1 MSKNLIEIKK
11 LKKEFKNNNS
21 VVKVLNNVNINI
33 ESGKLVAL
41 VGPSGSG
48 KSTFLHLLAL
58 LDEPTQGK
66 IFLFGNS
73 IANISEDKKNRIIK
87 DYISIIFQ
95 NNNLLSDFTALEN
108 VAIPLIIRNQNY
120 KNSIEKAKKVLAKVN
135 LSHRLNHFPSDLSG
149 GEQQRVA
156 IARSLVAD
164 TKIILNFPAHGSG
177 FSQLKS
183 RVIEAMACGS
193 LVLELENKSTS
204 SLFEPGEDYVECSS
218 IDDMVTKSAFY
229 LNNLE
234 EAERIALNGN
244 KKYLEKY
251 TGNHYWQSVF
261 NNL

>member
-33 ESGKLVAL
+33 ESGKLIAL

-73 IANISEDKKNRIIK
+73 IANISEDKKNKIIK

-95 NNNLLSDFTALEN
+95 NNNLLSDFTTLEN

-135 LSHRLNHFPSDLSG
+135 LSHRLNYFPSDLSG

-156 IARSLVAD
+156 IARSLAAD
-164 TKIILNFPAHGSG
+164 TKIILADEPTGNLDYKTSNEV
-177 FSQLKS
+177 FSYFLKLKEKNKTILIATHN
-183 RVIEAMACGS
+183 RELAKKADYTLS
-193 LVLELENKSTS
+193 LV
-204 SLFEPGEDYVECSS
+204 
-218 IDDMVTKSAFY
+218 
-229 LNNLE
+229 
-234 EAERIALNGN
+234 NGN
-244 KKYLEKY
+244 IKRKSK
-251 TGNHYWQSVF
+251 
-261 NNL
+261 